1 MRLKIGMNRAQREA
15 YCGVRETVFQHI
27 LNLLAPLLLL
37 AAILTIVLR
46 WNTLPQRIPTTYDF
60 SGNITGYG
68 SRGTLLLMPV
78 IGLAVDLTIG
88 LCWRFPKSWNMGR
101 RVTPR
106 NAPFLYHATR
116 NMVAELRLCL
126 ALYFSIFALLEC
138 FAPEKAPSLLAW
150 GWMLSVFPLIPY
162 LIRLARIRRL

>member
-1 MRLKIGMNRAQREA
+1 
-15 YCGVRETVFQHI
+15 
-27 LNLLAPLLLL
+27 
-37 AAILTIVLR
+37 
-46 WNTLPQRIPTTYDF
+46 
-60 SGNITGYG
+60 
-68 SRGTLLLMPV
+68 
-78 IGLAVDLTIG
+78 
-88 LCWRFPKSWNMGR
+88 MGR